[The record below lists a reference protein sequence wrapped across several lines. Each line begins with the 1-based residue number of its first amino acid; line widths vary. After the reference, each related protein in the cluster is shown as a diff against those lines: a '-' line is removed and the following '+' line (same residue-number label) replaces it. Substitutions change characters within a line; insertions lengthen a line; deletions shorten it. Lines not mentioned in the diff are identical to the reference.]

1 MGYLQVFGTKLEELL
16 RAHGLT
22 EAQCEDIVTYV
33 KETVLQS
40 YRNGVEKGS
49 AESAPRSEKPAPRQ
63 KSGMAWKPAK
73 RTR

>member
-1 MGYLQVFGTKLEELL
+1 MGYLQVFGAKLEELL
-16 RAHGLT
+16 RAHGLS
-22 EAQCEDIVTYV
+22 EAQCEDIVSYV

-49 AESAPRSEKPAPRQ
+49 AESAPRSEKPAPR
-63 KSGMAWKPAK
+63 KTWKPAK

>member
-1 MGYLQVFGTKLEELL
+1 MGYLQVFGAKLEELL

-22 EAQCEDIVTYV
+22 EAQCEDIVSYV

-49 AESAPRSEKPAPRQ
+49 AEKSTPQKATPTRRPAR
-63 KSGMAWKPAK
+63 

>member
-1 MGYLQVFGTKLEELL
+1 MGYLQVFGAKLEELL
-16 RAHGLT
+16 RTHGLT
-22 EAQCEDIVTYV
+22 EAQCEDIVSYV

-49 AESAPRSEKPAPRQ
+49 AESAPQNEKPARRRRE
-63 KSGMAWKPAK
+63 PAK